1 MFDNVTVVSR
11 PLVLS
16 TPAEVDAAETRIG
29 TRFPSGYREYVTQ
42 LGEGVLAGFIRIY
55 PPRRIL
61 TGDNNVD
68 EWRQRI
74 ERYWF
79 WDAPTKETA
88 LEAVVIGDTL
98 EGDEL
103 IFHPANPDLIYVLP
117 RQSEEIYEAGDG
129 VRAAIE
135 WVSTSGALTEP
146 LLDRNFE
153 PFNNSQAR
161 QLGKATDDAG
171 WTRGAILGGS
181 GGKDNVWP
189 QNLTS
194 YRGPLR
200 EFERRIADHVR
211 STGQPV
217 KFKQTFN
224 YGNGGTRPTDFDYY
238 VFDGNGNTLFQNNF
252 KNP

>member
-1 MFDNVTVVSR
+1 MFDNITVVSR
-11 PLVLS
+11 PLNLS
-16 TPAEVDAAETRIG
+16 TPAEVDAAETEIG

-42 LGEGVLAGFIRIY
+42 LGEGVLAGFVRVY

-61 TGDNNVD
+61 TGENNVD
-68 EWRQRI
+68 DWRQRI

-79 WDAPTKETA
+79 WDQQTKETA
-88 LEAVVIGDTL
+88 LEAVIVGDTL
-98 EGDEL
+98 DGDEL
-103 IFHPANPDLIYVLP
+103 IVHPANPDRIYILP

-129 VRAAIE
+129 LAAAIE
-135 WVSTSGALTEP
+135 WLCSSGVLTEP
-146 LLDRNFE
+146 RLERNFQ
-153 PFNNSQAR
+153 PFNNSQAGL
-161 QLGKATDDAG
+161 LGKVTDDAG

-194 YRGPLR
+194 YRGAVR
-200 EFERRIADHVR
+200 EFESRIAEHVR
-211 STGQPV
+211 SAGQPV

-224 YGNGGTRPTDFDYY
+224 YGNGGARPTDFDYY
-238 VFDGNGNTLFQNNF
+238 VFDRNGNTLFQNNF